1 METDGQGSQTVARAM
16 ELVRLV
22 SSSSRHGM
30 RLNDVVQA
38 GGLSKPT
45 AHRLL
50 KELVA
55 CGMLMRSPDKRYFLG
70 QFAYELGLS
79 AAAHFHLREMCT
91 DHIAR
96 IAAETGDTVFMV
108 VRSGPDSFCLDR
120 QTGAYPIKVFSVE
133 VGHRQPLGVGA
144 GGLALLSWL
153 GQAEIDAVLARN
165 AGRLGQYG
173 GLSAARLRPL
183 VQQALDQGY
192 SRIADFAIQGV
203 SGVGM
208 PVLDRVGAP
217 ILAVSVT
224 SVSARMSPEHE
235 ADVLKILGR
244 EVGRMQRML
253 NNTAPALRK

>member
-1 METDGQGSQTVARAM
+1 MESEGQGSQTVARAM

-30 RLNDVVQA
+30 RLNEVVQA

-91 DHIAR
+91 AHIAR

-120 QTGAYPIKVFSVE
+120 QTGAYPIKVFSLE
-133 VGHRQPLGVGA
+133 VGNRQPLGVGA
-144 GGLALLSWL
+144 GGLALLSWMP
-153 GQAEIDAVLARN
+153 QAEIDTVLERN

-173 GLSAARLRPL
+173 GLSACRLRL
-183 VQQALDQGY
+183 SVEQARAQGY

-208 PVLDRVGAP
+208 PVLDRVGVP

-224 SVSARMSPEHE
+224 SVSARMSPDHE
-235 ADVLKILGR
+235 NEVLKILGQ
-244 EVGRMQRML
+244 EVGRMQHLL
-253 NNTAPALRK
+253 NNTAPALRQ

>member
-1 METDGQGSQTVARAM
+1 MEKDGQGSQTVARAM

-30 RLNDVVQA
+30 RLNEVVQA
-38 GGLSKPT
+38 GGFSKPT

-70 QFAYELGLS
+70 QFAYELGIS
-79 AAAHFHLREMCT
+79 AAAHFHLRAMCT
-91 DHIAR
+91 EHVTR
-96 IAAETGDTVFMV
+96 IAADTGDTVFMT

-120 QTGAYPIKVFSVE
+120 QTGSYPIKVFSLE

-153 GQAEIDAVLARN
+153 PQEEIDAVLERN
-165 AGRLGQYG
+165 AGRLGLYG
-173 GLSAARLRPL
+173 GLSAPRLREL
-183 VQQALDQGY
+183 VEQARARGY

-203 SGVGM
+203 SGLGM

-235 ADVLKILGR
+235 ADVVKILSQ
-244 EVGRMQRML
+244 EVGRMQHML